1 MKVTA
6 SHQKTITFLQKRL
19 YTKTQYS
26 QFPNY
31 HFGEEQ
37 RIMEKHRT
45 LVGILN
51 IVYECFTLIG
61 ACVLFAIAIGFRYFF
76 EVLSRYNHNGID
88 DIPPELMDIIP
99 FILTAVGILLLV
111 FSLVGIIAAIG
122 VMKRK
127 EWGRITMLVISFFNL
142 IHIPLGTVLG
152 VYSIWVLL
160 NDESIRIFNPPI
172 TAPAEK
178 STI

>member
-1 MKVTA
+1 MVT
-6 SHQKTITFLQKRL
+6 FVQKRS
-19 YTKTQYS
+19 YNSSNES
-26 QFPNY
+26 QFLNY

-37 RIMEKHRT
+37 RIMEKHIS

-51 IVYECFTLIG
+51 IVYEFFSLMG

-76 EVLSRYNHNGID
+76 ELISRYDHHGMNEM
-88 DIPPELMDIIP
+88 PPELLDIIP
-99 FILTAVGILLLV
+99 FILTAIGILLFV
-111 FSLVGIIAAIG
+111 FSIIGIIGAIG
-122 VMKRK
+122 VMKKK

-160 NDESIRIFNPPI
+160 NDETIRLFNPALH
-172 TAPAEK
+172 APVEK